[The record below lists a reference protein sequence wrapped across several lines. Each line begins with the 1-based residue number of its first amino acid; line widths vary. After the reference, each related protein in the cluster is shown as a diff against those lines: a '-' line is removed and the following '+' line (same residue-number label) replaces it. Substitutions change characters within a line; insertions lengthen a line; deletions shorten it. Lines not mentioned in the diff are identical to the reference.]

1 MQAVFRCLPDGSP
14 LIGPLGVPSRNT
26 MQNRSGAG
34 QRFRRMCR
42 IGCTE
47 GWGVRLW
54 PFGFDVVVEAAVQ
67 RQESADYGKSYDVET
82 VEKTHQDEETGDS
95 YDLTL

>member
-1 MQAVFRCLPDGSP
+1 M
-14 LIGPLGVPSRNT
+14 
-26 MQNRSGAG
+26 
-34 QRFRRMCR
+34 
-42 IGCTE
+42 
-47 GWGVRLW
+47 RLW

-95 YDLTL
+95 YDLTAVAVPHSPFHSQSEGGSIWTVRRMKAPKIR